1 MGSTQIV
8 VTERPHEPWDLGV
21 FACVGV
27 DPTQHR
33 FVLLKSR
40 MYCRPVFVPLSQGL
54 IECDSPGVTSSDFA
68 LFPFARVT
76 RPVFPLD
83 ALDIASAR
91 INGPRL
97 WDSLM
102 ELARIGATPKGGVCR
117 LTLTDLDKQGRD
129 LVTRWAR
136 EAGMTVTIDRIG
148 NGFMRR
154 AGRNNSLAPI
164 VTGSHIDTQPTGGK
178 FDGNYGVLAGLE
190 VVRTLN
196 DLGIET
202 EAPIEVAFWTNEEG
216 SRFVP
221 VMMGSGVFAKAFT
234 LEHAYAATDTEG
246 KSVKGEL
253 ERIGYIGPQEPGD
266 HPIGAYFETHIEQGP
281 VLEDADV
288 TIGVVSGVLGIRWF
302 DCTVTGMEAHAGPT
316 PMALRKDA
324 MQVSARI
331 MQEVVACALRHQP
344 HGRGTVGMV
353 QVFPNSRNVIPGRVK
368 FSIDLRNS
376 TDALVDQ
383 MADEVK
389 AFAARAAQESGLEVK
404 IELVSSYPAQVFHAD
419 CVDAVGRAAKKLGY
433 SNMPAVSGAG
443 HDAVYMARLAPSGMI
458 FIPCKDGIS
467 HNEIESAK
475 PEHITAGCN
484 VLLHAMLER
493 AGVV

>member
-1 MGSTQIV
+1 MSTETAVNID
-8 VTERPHEPWDLGV
+8 TL
-21 FACVGV
+21 
-27 DPTQHR
+27 
-33 FVLLKSR
+33 
-40 MYCRPVFVPLSQGL
+40 
-54 IECDSPGVTSSDFA
+54 
-68 LFPFARVT
+68 
-76 RPVFPLD
+76 
-83 ALDIASAR
+83 R
-91 INGPRL
+91 INGERL
-97 WDSLM
+97 WASLM
-102 ELARIGATPKGGVCR
+102 ELAKIGATQKGGVCR

-129 LVTRWAR
+129 LVIRWAKD
-136 EAGMTVTIDRIG
+136 AGMSVVIDKIG

-154 AGRNNSLAPI
+154 PGRNNALPPI
-164 VTGSHIDTQPTGGK
+164 MTGSHIDTQPTGGK
-178 FDGNYGVLAGLE
+178 FDGNYGVLAGIE

-196 DLGIET
+196 DHGIET

-234 LEHAYAATDTEG
+234 LEHAYAAKDTEG
-246 KSVKGEL
+246 KSVKDEL
-253 ERIGYIGPQEPGD
+253 ARIGYIGPQEPGD

-281 VLEDADV
+281 VLEDNDI
-288 TIGVVSGVLGIRWF
+288 TIGVVQGVLGIRWF

-324 MQVSARI
+324 MQVATHL
-331 MQEVVACALRHQP
+331 MQEVVASALRHKP

-368 FSIDLRNS
+368 FSMDMRNS

-383 MADEVK
+383 QVDEVK
-389 AFAARAAQESGLEVK
+389 AYAAKLSKDSGLG
-404 IELVSSYPAQVFHAD
+404 IEIEMVSSYSAIGFHAD
-419 CVDAVGRAAKKLGY
+419 CVDAVARASAKLGY
-433 SNMPAVSGAG
+433 SSMPVVSGAG
-443 HDAVYMARLAPSGMI
+443 HDAVYMARLASSGMI

-467 HNEIESAK
+467 HNEIEDAK

-493 AGVV
+493 AGT

>member
-1 MGSTQIV
+1 MNMKTKPAGS
-8 VTERPHEPWDLGV
+8 G
-21 FACVGV
+21 
-27 DPTQHR
+27 
-33 FVLLKSR
+33 K
-40 MYCRPVFVPLSQGL
+40 LSEL
-54 IECDSPGVTSSDFA
+54 
-68 LFPFARVT
+68 RV
-76 RPVFPLD
+76 
-83 ALDIASAR
+83 
-91 INGPRL
+91 NGERL
-97 WDSLM
+97 WASLM

-129 LVTRWAR
+129 LVLGWAR
-136 EAGMTVTIDRIG
+136 EAGMTVTIDKIG

-154 AGRNNSLAPI
+154 PGRNNALPP
-164 VTGSHIDTQPTGGK
+164 VMTGSHIDTQPTGGK
-178 FDGNYGVLAGLE
+178 FDGNYGVLAGIE

-196 DLGIET
+196 DHGIET

-246 KSVKGEL
+246 KTVKGEL
-253 ERIGYIGPQEPGD
+253 ERIGYVGDEEPGA
-266 HPIGAYFETHIEQGP
+266 HPIGSYFETHIEQGP
-281 VLEDADV
+281 VLEDHDV
-288 TIGVVSGVLGIRWF
+288 TIGVVTGVLGIKWY

-324 MQVSARI
+324 LQVAAGL
-331 MQEVVACALRHQP
+331 MQEVVAIAHRHPP

-353 QVFPNSRNVIPGRVK
+353 QVHPNSRNVIPGQVK
-368 FSIDLRNS
+368 FSIDLRNA
-376 TDALVDQ
+376 TDALVEQ
-383 MADEVK
+383 MDADIR
-389 AFAARAAQESGLEVK
+389 RAIAEASERSGLK
-404 IELVSSYPAQVFHAD
+404 IAIELVSHYPAAPFHAD
-419 CVDAVGRAAKKLGY
+419 CVEAVGRAAAALGY

-443 HDAVYMARLAPSGMI
+443 HDAVYMARLAPAGMI

-467 HNEIESAK
+467 HNEIEDAK

-493 AGVV
+493 AL

>member
-1 MGSTQIV
+1 MNAAIAEQNKKSTA
-8 VTERPHEPWDLGV
+8 DLDKV
-21 FACVGV
+21 
-27 DPTQHR
+27 
-33 FVLLKSR
+33 
-40 MYCRPVFVPLSQGL
+40 
-54 IECDSPGVTSSDFA
+54 
-68 LFPFARVT
+68 
-76 RPVFPLD
+76 
-83 ALDIASAR
+83 R
-91 INGPRL
+91 INGERL
-97 WDSLM
+97 WASLM
-102 ELARIGATPKGGVCR
+102 ELAQIGATPKGGVCR

-129 LVTRWAR
+129 LVLSWAR
-136 EAGMTVTIDRIG
+136 EAGLTVTIDKIG

-154 AGRNNSLAPI
+154 AGRNNALPPI

-178 FDGNYGVLAGLE
+178 FDGNYGVLAGIE

-196 DLGIET
+196 DHGIQT

-234 LEHAYAATDTEG
+234 LEHAYAAKDTEG
-246 KSVKGEL
+246 KSVKDEL
-253 ERIGYIGPQEPGD
+253 TRIGYIGTEEPGQ

-281 VLEDADV
+281 VLEDNDI
-288 TIGVVSGVLGIRWF
+288 TIGVVQGVLGIRWF

-324 MQVSARI
+324 LQVATYL
-331 MQEVVACALRHQP
+331 MQEIVAAALRHKP

-353 QVFPNSRNVIPGRVK
+353 HVHPNSRNVIPGQVR
-368 FSIDLRNS
+368 FSIDLRNA
-376 TDALVDQ
+376 TDALVDT

-389 AFAARAAQESGLEVK
+389 AFAAKLSKDSGLP
-404 IELVSSYPAQVFHAD
+404 IEIKQVSGYPAQAFHKD
-419 CVDAVGRAAKKLGY
+419 CVDAVGRAAAKLGY
-433 SNMPAVSGAG
+433 SNMPTVSGAG
-443 HDAVYMARLAPSGMI
+443 HDAVYMAQLAPAGMI

-467 HNEIESAK
+467 HNEIEDAK

-493 AGVV
+493 AGT